1 MPFAVLC
8 SLSRFISR
16 IHSSLFSDWRRSASS
31 KFFDTQA
38 PSVST
43 EEHVIPRH
51 AHCTLSHPR
60 CNGHSLLLSS
70 CLSIIGRIENPS
82 CSTCVDPS
90 QCTSHLFCTVQL
102 WTLCAARSL
111 ATLCLSTI
119 SGPGSGKFLSF
130 WDFMVFRHA
139 PIPWKVSG
147 RNNNNINNRKRH
159 QRFSQYFSVCFCNDI
174 HSLFKEIGIE
184 HDPRKWRLF
193 IDCSFNSLKSVLLHN
208 GN

>member
-1 MPFAVLC
+1 MPFAILC
-8 SLSRFISR
+8 SLSRLISR
-16 IHSSLFSDWRRSASS
+16 MHSSLFSDWRRTVSS

-51 AHCTLSHPR
+51 AHCTLSHLR
-60 CNGHSLLLSS
+60 CNGHSLPLSS

-82 CSTCVDPS
+82 YSTCGDPS
-90 QCTSHLFCTVQL
+90 HYTSHLFCTVEL
-102 WTLCAARSL
+102 RTLCDALSL
-111 ATLCLSTI
+111 ATLCLSTT
-119 SGPGSGKFLSF
+119 SGPGPGKFLSF
-130 WDFMVFRHA
+130 WNFMVVHHA

-147 RNNNNINNRKRH
+147 RNNNNNNRKRH
-159 QRFSQYFSVCFCNDI
+159 ERFSQYFSVCFCNDI
-174 HSLFKEIGIE
+174 HSVFKEIGIE

-193 IDCSFNSLKSVLLHN
+193 NDCSFRSLKSVLLHN